1 MTKPITVFLG
11 VFMQAQNSRKNLG
24 WLLAF
29 PVILLVVFIAWIEK
43 SLSHQVKFSLLYFIP
58 ILAAARFFGVRV
70 GVIASIAC
78 AVITLVMDV
87 FSAAKY
93 AFWFIPYL
101 NAGMILVVY
110 VLAVLLDGQYRRE
123 SQMARTDPLTGLLN
137 RKAFF
142 ELLEAESE
150 RCKRYHRP
158 VSIAYVDVDDFKRLN
173 DKYGHTTGDRFL
185 VTLARTLGKGS
196 RTSDQVARLGGDEFA
211 ILMPETDENGAHAV
225 LKRLNGL
232 AQIMNKHLFS
242 VTLSI
247 GLVTF
252 HKAPENAEA
261 MIAEADRLM
270 YQSKQKGKNRIETH
284 VVR

>member
-1 MTKPITVFLG
+1 MKEPMRF
-11 VFMQAQNSRKNLG
+11 QESSKNWG
-24 WLLAF
+24 WILAF

-43 SLSHQVKFSLLYFIP
+43 SLSHQIKFSLLYFIP
-58 ILAAARFFGVRV
+58 ILAATRFFGMKV
-70 GVIASIAC
+70 GVIASVSC
-78 AVITLVMDV
+78 ALITLVIDL

-93 AFWFIPYL
+93 VFWFIPHL

-142 ELLEAESE
+142 ELLEAEAE

-158 VSIAYVDVDDFKRLN
+158 VSIAYVDVDDFNTLN
-173 DKYGHTTGDRFL
+173 DQYGHTTGDRFL
-185 VTLARTLGKGS
+185 VTLARTLSKGS
-196 RTSDQVARLGGDEFA
+196 RMIDQVARLGGDEFA
-211 ILMPETDENGAHAV
+211 VLMPETDENGAQTV

-247 GLVTF
+247 GVVTF
-252 HKAPENAEA
+252 HKAPESAEA
-261 MIAEADRLM
+261 MITEADRLM
-270 YQSKQKGKNRIETH
+270 YLGKQKGKNRIETH
-284 VVR
+284 VIR

>member
-1 MTKPITVFLG
+1 
-11 VFMQAQNSRKNLG
+11 MQAQNNRKNLG

-29 PVILLVVFIAWIEK
+29 PVVLLVAFIAWIEK
-43 SLSHQVKFSLLYFIP
+43 SLSYQLKFSLLYFIP
-58 ILAAARFFGVRV
+58 ILAATRFFGVRV
-70 GVIASIAC
+70 GVVASIAC
-78 AVITLVMDV
+78 AVITLVIDV

-93 AFWFIPYL
+93 AFWFISYL

-110 VLAVLLDGQYRRE
+110 VLAVLLDGQYRHE

-142 ELLEAESE
+142 ELLQAEVE

-158 VSIAYVDVDDFKRLN
+158 VSIAYVDVDDFKQLN

-185 VTLARTLGKGS
+185 VTLARTLSKGS
-196 RTSDQVARLGGDEFA
+196 RMSDQVARLGGDEFA
-211 ILMPETDENGAHAV
+211 VLMPETNENGAHTV

-247 GLVTF
+247 GVVTF
-252 HKAPENAEA
+252 QKAPESAEA
-261 MIAEADRLM
+261 MVTEADRLM
-270 YQSKQKGKNRIETH
+270 YLGKQKGKNRIETH
-284 VVR
+284 VIR

>member
-1 MTKPITVFLG
+1 MKEPMRF
-11 VFMQAQNSRKNLG
+11 QESSKNWG
-24 WLLAF
+24 WILAF

-43 SLSHQVKFSLLYFIP
+43 SLSHQIKFSLLYFIP
-58 ILAAARFFGVRV
+58 ILAATRFFGMKV
-70 GVIASIAC
+70 GVIASVSC
-78 AVITLVMDV
+78 ALITLVIDL

-93 AFWFIPYL
+93 VFWFIPHL

-142 ELLEAESE
+142 ELLEAEAE

-158 VSIAYVDVDDFKRLN
+158 VSIAYVDVDDFKKLN
-173 DKYGHTTGDRFL
+173 DQYGHTTGDRFL
-185 VTLARTLGKGS
+185 VTLARTLSKGS
-196 RTSDQVARLGGDEFA
+196 RMIDQVARLGGDEFA
-211 ILMPETDENGAHAV
+211 VLMPETDENGAQTV

-247 GLVTF
+247 GVVTF
-252 HKAPENAEA
+252 HKAPESAEA
-261 MIAEADRLM
+261 MITEADRLM
-270 YQSKQKGKNRIETH
+270 YLGKQKGKNRIETH
-284 VVR
+284 VIR